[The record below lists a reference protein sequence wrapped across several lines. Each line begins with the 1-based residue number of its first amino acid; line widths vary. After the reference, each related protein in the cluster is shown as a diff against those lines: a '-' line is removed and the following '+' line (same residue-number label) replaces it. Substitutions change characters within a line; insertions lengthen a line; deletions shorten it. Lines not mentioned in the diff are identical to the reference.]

1 MEKHNHNAKEDEEID
16 VKKIYLRNFKP
27 HQPRVG
33 KQYQAIIPECISQ
46 PKKKE
51 NKPPIEPKIKI
62 QDDVKINKNILIN
75 EKSQEK
81 DEQNKNEIIGHKT
94 KVDNSEKNNKD
105 EYSPHKKKK
114 VI

>member
-1 MEKHNHNAKEDEEID
+1 MEKHNHNAKDDEEID

-75 EKSQEK
+75 
-81 DEQNKNEIIGHKT
+81 IFL
-94 KVDNSEKNNKD
+94 
-105 EYSPHKKKK
+105 
-114 VI
+114 